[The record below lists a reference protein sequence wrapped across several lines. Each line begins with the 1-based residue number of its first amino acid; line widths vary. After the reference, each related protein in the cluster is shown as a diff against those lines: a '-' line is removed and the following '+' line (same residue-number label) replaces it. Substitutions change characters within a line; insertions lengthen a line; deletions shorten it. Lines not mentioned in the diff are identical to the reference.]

1 MFLEECKY
9 VIKEKKFQKF
19 IIDVEIYCDS
29 DEEILLKKI
38 QMEKNSN
45 HEENSDEEI
54 LEKIMMEKNLIKK
67 ILLKKITF
75 FLHV

>member
-1 MFLEECKY
+1 M
-9 VIKEKKFQKF
+9 
-19 IIDVEIYCDS
+19 EIYCDS
-29 DEEILLKKI
+29 DEEILLEKI

-45 HEENSDEEI
+45 YEENSEEI

-67 ILLKKITF
+67 ILLKIIKF